1 MKTLSRLL
9 MLAALAAAFS
19 LPAFAQDPA
28 ASPAAAGPC
37 EEAAKG
43 ELYKQ
48 YYDVRKTDQ
57 PKAYEFGKQYL
68 AKYESC
74 PDNYTTSVKK
84 FVTAYEKA
92 TLRVD
97 FFKAYDA
104 KDVAKL
110 NSLSKQLLAN
120 DPNDVAVAMLTA
132 WGSYQNIAKNP
143 GTEADIVASTT
154 KAIQMIEAGGEPKNL
169 EDKVSWLAFANKED
183 ALGYLNYALG
193 QLMNAQ
199 KNYAESVKYL
209 VKVAQSQSKARE
221 DAGVYSLLAFGYEK
235 EREPMAEQY
244 KTVTKNF
251 TVETPESQLLLL
263 NINQVVDRQIDAYA
277 RAVAF
282 STDPAKK
289 ADLMKVLTELYK
301 SRHNNADA
309 GLNELIAGIKAQPL
323 LMTQPI
329 TALPAPT
336 PAGGTG
342 GEGAASAPTTP
353 VATPV
358 ANPSAPAAK
367 PAVTTTATTQT
378 KPATTSA
385 APAKKKP

>member
-1 MKTLSRLL
+1 
-9 MLAALAAAFS
+9 MLAALATAFS
-19 LPAFAQDPA
+19 LSAFAQDPA

-37 EEAAKG
+37 EEAARG

-74 PDNYTTSVKK
+74 ADNYSNSVKK
-84 FVTAYEKA
+84 FVVAYEKA
-92 TLRVD
+92 TLRID

-110 NSLSKQLLAN
+110 NSLSRQLLTN
-120 DPNDVAVAMLTA
+120 DPNDAAVAMLTA
-132 WGSYQNIAKNP
+132 WGAYQNLAKNP
-143 GTEADIVASTT
+143 GTEADIVSSTT
-154 KAIQMIEAGGEPKNL
+154 KAIELIEAGQQPKNL

-193 QLMNAQ
+193 QLMNTQ
-199 KNYAESVKYL
+199 KNYGESVKYL
-209 VKVAQSQSKARE
+209 SKVAQSQSKAKE
-221 DAGVYSLLAFGYEK
+221 DAGLYSLLAFGYEK
-235 EREPMAEQY
+235 EREPLAEQY
-244 KTVTKNF
+244 KTITKNF

-263 NINQVVDRQIDAYA
+263 NINQVVDRQIDSYA

-289 ADLMKVLTELYK
+289 ADFMKVLTELYK

-309 GLNELIAGIKAQPL
+309 GLTELIAGIKAQPL
-323 LMTQPI
+323 LVTQPI
-329 TALPAPT
+329 TSLPAPT

-342 GEGAASAPTTP
+342 DGATTNGQTTP
-353 VATPV
+353 TASPV
-358 ANPSAPAAK
+358 SSPGAPAAK
-367 PAVTTTATTQT
+367 PATTTTMTTTTVTTQT
-378 KPATTSA
+378 KPVPA

>member
-9 MLAALAAAFS
+9 TLAALAAAFA
-19 LPAFAQDPA
+19 LPALAQDPA
-28 ASPAAAGPC
+28 ASPAGPC

-132 WGSYQNIAKNP
+132 WGAYQNIAKNP
-143 GTEADIVASTT
+143 GSEAEIVASTT
-154 KAIQMIEAGGEPKNL
+154 RALQMIEAGGEPKNL

-221 DAGVYSLLAFGYEK
+221 DAGLYSLLAFDYSK
-235 EREPMAEQY
+235 EREPMTEQY
-244 KTVTKNF
+244 KTITKNF

-263 NINQVVDRQIDAYA
+263 NINQVVDREIDAYA

-282 STDPAKK
+282 STVPADK
-289 ADLMKVLTELYK
+289 AELMAVLTELYK

-329 TALPAPT
+329 TTLPAPT
-336 PAGGTG
+336 PAATPATGTG
-342 GEGAASAPTTP
+342 DGAA
-353 VATPV
+353 
-358 ANPSAPAAK
+358 ANGQAAPAAS
-367 PAVTTTATTQT
+367 PAATTTATTQA
-378 KPATTSA
+378 KPAPA
-385 APAKKKP
+385 APAKKRP

>member
-1 MKTLSRLL
+1 
-9 MLAALAAAFS
+9 MLAALATAFS

-28 ASPAAAGPC
+28 ASPAATGPC

-43 ELYKQ
+43 EAYKL

-74 PDNYTTSVKK
+74 ADNYTASVKK

-92 TLRVD
+92 TLRID

-132 WGSYQNIAKNP
+132 WGSYQNITKNP
-143 GTEADIVASTT
+143 GSEADIVASTT

-169 EDKVSWLAFANKED
+169 EDKVSWLAFTNKED
-183 ALGYLNYALG
+183 ALGYLNYAIG
-193 QLMNAQ
+193 QLMHAQ
-199 KNYAESVKYL
+199 QNYAESAKYL
-209 VKVAQSQSKARE
+209 LKVAQSQSKAKE
-221 DAGVYSLLAFGYEK
+221 DAGLYSLLAFDYSK
-235 EREPMAEQY
+235 EREPMTEQY
-244 KTVTKNF
+244 KTITKNF

-263 NINQVVDRQIDAYA
+263 NINQVVDREIDAYA

-282 STDPAKK
+282 STVPADK
-289 ADLMKVLTELYK
+289 AKLMAVLTDLYK
-301 SRHNNADA
+301 SRHNNEEK
-309 GLNELIAGIKAQPL
+309 GLPELIAGIKAQPL

-336 PAGGTG
+336 PASGTG
-342 GEGAASAPTTP
+342 DGAASNGQTTP
-353 VATPV
+353 AAPPVSSPAAT
-358 ANPSAPAAK
+358 AAK
-367 PAVTTTATTQT
+367 PAATTTQA
-378 KPATTSA
+378 KPAPATTTTTT

>member
-9 MLAALAAAFS
+9 LLAALAAAFS
-19 LPAFAQDPA
+19 LPAFAQDAA
-28 ASPAAAGPC
+28 ASPAATGPC

-43 ELYKQ
+43 EAYKL

-57 PKAYEFGKQYL
+57 PKAYEYGKQYL
-68 AKYESC
+68 AKYDSC
-74 PDNYTTSVKK
+74 ADNYTTSVKK

-110 NSLSKQLLAN
+110 NSLGAQLLAN
-120 DPNDVAVAMLTA
+120 DPNDAAVAMLTA
-132 WGSYQNIAKNP
+132 WGAYQNITKNP
-143 GTEADIVASTT
+143 GTEADIVNSTT
-154 KAIQMIEAGGEPKNL
+154 RAIALIEAGQQPKNL

-209 VKVAQSQSKARE
+209 VKVAQSQSKAKE

-235 EREPMAEQY
+235 EREPLAEQY
-244 KTVTKNF
+244 KTITKNF

-289 ADLMKVLTELYK
+289 ADLMKVLTDLYK

-309 GLNELIAGIKAQPL
+309 GLNELIAGIKTQPL

-329 TALPAPT
+329 TSLPAPT
-336 PAGGTG
+336 PADGT
-342 GEGAASAPTTP
+342 AANGTTTP
-353 VATPV
+353 MATPV
-358 ANPSAPAAK
+358 ANPPAPVAK
-367 PAVTTTATTQT
+367 PAATTTTATTQT
-378 KPATTSA
+378 KPATTTA
-385 APAKKKP
+385 APVKKRP